1 MPPSPER
8 NIHDLPVDADV
19 PPEDVRSRRPRRPLL
34 RQVLRERKD
43 VLVVIAVGG
52 ALGSVG
58 RWGVSELLPHDPGQ
72 VAWSTFAVNVSGAL
86 LLGLLMAFMAD
97 VLAGTRYVR
106 PFLGVGVL
114 GGWTTFST
122 YMFDTRAM
130 LAGGHVASGLLLYLA
145 GTLLVGLV
153 GVWAGLAAGR
163 AAIVTV
169 GRVARRRTR

>member
-19 PPEDVRSRRPRRPLL
+19 PPEEVRSRRHPRL

-43 VLVVIAVGG
+43 VLAVIAAGG

-58 RWGVSELLPHDPGQ
+58 RWAVGELLPHDAGGF
-72 VAWSTFAVNVSGAL
+72 AWSTFAVNVSGGL
-86 LLGLLMAFMAD
+86 LLGVLMALLAD

-130 LAGGHVASGLLLYLA
+130 LAGGHVAGGLLLYLG
-145 GTLLVGLV
+145 GTVLVGLACVWVGLV
-153 GVWAGLAAGR
+153 GGR
-163 AAIVTV
+163 AAIVA
-169 GRVARRRTR
+169 GSRAHRRRTR